1 MISISKIKNIS
12 LIKKNWILNGIRVF
26 EIGSN
31 PHSNE
36 EFFSRFFKVFFDK
49 IILKINMMKGIN
61 NKIINIKIKLIMVS
75 ILKLINFINWKLIVM
90 YIYYKDIKLM
100 HH

>member
-1 MISISKIKNIS
+1 MSKIKNIK
-12 LIKKNWILNGIRVF
+12 LIKKNWILNGIRVL

-49 IILKINMMKGIN
+49 IIFKVNIIKGIS
-61 NKIINIKIKLIMVS
+61 NKIINIKIILI
-75 ILKLINFINWKLIVM
+75 I
-90 YIYYKDIKLM
+90 
-100 HH
+100 

>member
-1 MISISKIKNIS
+1 MISISKIKNIK
-12 LIKKNWILNGIRVF
+12 LIKKNWILNGIREL

-49 IILKINMMKGIN
+49 MIFKMNIRKEIM
-61 NKIINIKIKLIMVS
+61 NKIINKINILIMVS
-75 ILKLINFINWKLIVM
+75 ILKLIKFINWKLIVINIL
-90 YIYYKDIKLM
+90 YRWY
-100 HH
+100 

>member
-1 MISISKIKNIS
+1 M
-12 LIKKNWILNGIRVF
+12 L

-49 IILKINMMKGIN
+49 TKFKINIMKGIK
-61 NKIINIKIKLIMVS
+61 NKIINKKNILIMVS
-75 ILKLINFINWKLIVM
+75 ILKLIKFINWKLIV
-90 YIYYKDIKLM
+90 INFILCR
-100 HH
+100 

>member
-1 MISISKIKNIS
+1 M
-12 LIKKNWILNGIRVF
+12 L

-49 IILKINMMKGIN
+49 IIFKVNIKKGII
-61 NKIINIKIKLIMVS
+61 NKIINKKNILIMVS
-75 ILKLINFINWKLIVM
+75 TLKLIKFINWKLIVM
-90 YIYYKDIKLM
+90 NNILYR
-100 HH
+100 

>member
-1 MISISKIKNIS
+1 M
-12 LIKKNWILNGIRVF
+12 L

-49 IILKINMMKGIN
+49 KMFIINIIIGIM
-61 NKIINIKIKLIMVS
+61 NKIINKENILIMVS
-75 ILKLINFINWKLIVM
+75 ILKLIKFINWKLIVINIL
-90 YIYYKDIKLM
+90 YR
-100 HH
+100 